1 MISVLILSGYSD
13 ASLCTNNEVLDE
25 ISDIYVPLLLGVLRY
40 NGIVSEAVNPTKL
53 ERLYDLQGKTNS
65 NLIYV
70 PFFSCCEGN
79 STDVSFIYTDS
90 TSGASTSFRIATKLR
105 SKREKEQ
112 GKVVFVNALNDG
124 HSLRKYTPVIVDNV
138 RFLSTAYSCDIVEKI
153 YKLVLTAAESI
164 AEYYGIIFRDPAT
177 A

>member
-13 ASLCTNNEVLDE
+13 ASLCTKSEILDE
-25 ISDIYVPLLLGVLRY
+25 ISEIYIPLLLGVLRY
-40 NGIVSEAVNPTKL
+40 NGIVCEAINPTKL

-70 PFFSCCEGN
+70 PFFSCCENN
-79 STDVSFIYTDS
+79 SSDVSFIYTDS
-90 TSGASTSFRIATKLR
+90 TSGSSTSFRIATKLR
-105 SKREKEQ
+105 NKREREKD
-112 GKVVFVNALNDG
+112 KVVFVNALNEG

-138 RFLSTAYSCDIVEKI
+138 RFLSTAYSCDNVEKI
-153 YKLVLTAAESI
+153 YTLVISAAESI

-177 A
+177 T